1 MLDLMYKL
9 PDHGQGGKFVIDE
22 SIVQGKRHLFEI
34 KPEPSTK
41 PERRRE
47 SA

>member
-9 PDHGQGGKFVIDE
+9 PDQGQGGKYIIDE
-22 SIVQGKRHLFEI
+22 AIVEGRRHLFEI
-34 KPEPSTK
+34 KPQ
-41 PERRRE
+41 RRRE

>member
-1 MLDLMYKL
+1 MYKL
-9 PDHGQGGKFVIDE
+9 PDHGQGGKFIIDE
-22 SIVQGKRHLFEI
+22 SVVEGRRNLFEL
-34 KPEPSTK
+34 K